1 MYTRL
6 FPANLRS
13 NIIRTEPVP
22 SLLIWSRLWLQY
34 MPKLRPTLS
43 LYNYNTV
50 MGETIGS
57 YTRLQR
63 WKQNPKGI
71 YYGNI
76 CAFNIWFLCPASAPN
91 SNQYCKIK
99 RATMLITTADSAFVF
114 LPTHV
119 LLPFRERSFLL
130 PTAYYSY
137 FHKTWLPAFHIIW
150 KKTFGDEE
158 KRIYQNFVFTL

>member
-1 MYTRL
+1 
-6 FPANLRS
+6 
-13 NIIRTEPVP
+13 
-22 SLLIWSRLWLQY
+22 
-34 MPKLRPTLS
+34 
-43 LYNYNTV
+43 

-130 PTAYYSY
+130 PTDYTIVISIKLDCLHFTSY
-137 FHKTWLPAFHIIW
+137 E
-150 KKTFGDEE
+150 KKHSGTKKNEFT
-158 KRIYQNFVFTL
+158 RILFLLFKELF

>member
-1 MYTRL
+1 
-6 FPANLRS
+6 
-13 NIIRTEPVP
+13 
-22 SLLIWSRLWLQY
+22 

-76 CAFNIWFLCPASAPN
+76 CAFNIWFLCPASTPN

-130 PTAYYSY
+130 PTDYTIVISIKLDCLHFTSY
-137 FHKTWLPAFHIIW
+137 E